1 MMPQVDVASIL
12 NNTSLHPVL
21 GQNNTPIK
29 ISLLLYNILVIVM
42 GVGGNTLVL
51 IGSRSY
57 RAIQMDRRSVLLLEH
72 IAVAD
77 LIATI
82 LQYIP
87 MLVTLVTERWVF
99 GEMMCFLAVFR
110 YVPFVSECAFIAIM
124 SCYRVNILRSPF
136 IGISGSGTLKKV
148 LASVWMFYLILIPCL
163 SRIKP
168 IIKYTPSAL
177 HCSSF
182 DWENVTD
189 VTFYLRIIRLISGLC
204 LSVPILITMIANI
217 SILHFVITHPS
228 LNNSGY
234 TTVKTISTVCWIFV
248 ASYLPTIFIFFLPVA
263 GVTDIPQW
271 VNCMSMYA
279 VSFNLILNP
288 VIYSLSNNKF
298 AVFVKLFFTGRLKEF
313 SRGSNL

>member
-1 MMPQVDVASIL
+1 MPQVDVASIL

-99 GEMMCFLAVFR
+99 GEMMCF
-110 YVPFVSECAFIAIM
+110 
-124 SCYRVNILRSPF
+124 
-136 IGISGSGTLKKV
+136 
-148 LASVWMFYLILIPCL
+148 
-163 SRIKP
+163 
-168 IIKYTPSAL
+168 
-177 HCSSF
+177 
-182 DWENVTD
+182 
-189 VTFYLRIIRLISGLC
+189 
-204 LSVPILITMIANI
+204 
-217 SILHFVITHPS
+217 
-228 LNNSGY
+228 
-234 TTVKTISTVCWIFV
+234 
-248 ASYLPTIFIFFLPVA
+248 
-263 GVTDIPQW
+263 
-271 VNCMSMYA
+271 
-279 VSFNLILNP
+279 
-288 VIYSLSNNKF
+288 
-298 AVFVKLFFTGRLKEF
+298 F
-313 SRGSNL
+313 SRLQICSFCV